1 MNRNFKIIGAAL
13 LAAVMCASFAGCAK
27 EEKKSELNES
37 NIESHIE
44 SIFGGGSTSSDSSAK
59 PEESEPEEVKL
70 AMTDEIKNA
79 ALGSGLVQLNNDI
92 FQRGGYMTAADFV
105 EKYKESYDITYNCP
119 IGYVM
124 SEAGTYD
131 ECKDYLLEY
140 HDEFF
145 ESRTYIGRH
154 WAERENSMGGVYG
167 GGCYY
172 LKLTPKTGN
181 SASVIAYV
189 VNAVSPD
196 EKITLDRAIVAEI
209 ESNYV
214 RYEFVTPEWFPMGFN
229 EFEFKDG
236 YESENK
242 NYTVKTLGEA
252 LEANGLK
259 KNGEFEQSGWSVPS
273 LSKAE
278 NFGTYWK
285 DGDGDLGCY
294 VLGEE
299 NLFGA
304 KPLYYCGFTIDP
316 NTDKLDYVSYTLEYF
331 VKD

>member
-1 MNRNFKIIGAAL
+1 MNRIFKIIGAAL
-13 LAAVMCASFAGCAK
+13 LTAVMCASFAGCAK

-44 SIFGGGSTSSDSSAK
+44 SIFGGGSADSDPSAK

-92 FQRGGYMTAADFV
+92 FQRGGYMTAADLV

-196 EKITLDRAIVAEI
+196 EKITLDRAIVAMPDFAMRCQI
-209 ESNYV
+209 S
-214 RYEFVTPEWFPMGFN
+214 PQI
-229 EFEFKDG
+229 
-236 YESENK
+236 
-242 NYTVKTLGEA
+242 LGNFAAVFLLRSPLHSHCEVVCV
-252 LEANGLK
+252 
-259 KNGEFEQSGWSVPS
+259 Q
-273 LSKAE
+273 LSK
-278 NFGTYWK
+278 NSS
-285 DGDGDLGCY
+285 LH
-294 VLGEE
+294 
-299 NLFGA
+299 NLRRLLLVI
-304 KPLYYCGFTIDP
+304 P
-316 NTDKLDYVSYTLEYF
+316 
-331 VKD
+331 